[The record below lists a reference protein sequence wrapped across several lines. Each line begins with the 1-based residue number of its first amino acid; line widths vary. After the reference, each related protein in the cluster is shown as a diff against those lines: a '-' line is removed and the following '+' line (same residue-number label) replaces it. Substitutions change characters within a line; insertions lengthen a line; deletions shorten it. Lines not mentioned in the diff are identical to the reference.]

1 MSDPA
6 SAAGTIIGIKYGYV
20 IAGALGGV
28 LALRHIESLSTMGRI
43 IAVVT
48 GAIVASYGTPALDS
62 LLDLKPDVESGVA
75 FLLGLTAMNIIPGL
89 IRVSEMFK
97 SDPLAFIRRATH
109 ARKEDSQDG

>member
-1 MSDPA
+1 MAEPA

-20 IAGALGGV
+20 IAGALGGI
-28 LALRHIESLSTMGRI
+28 LALRHIENLSTTGRI

-62 LLDLKPDVESGVA
+62 LLELKPDVESGVA
-75 FLLGLTAMNIIPGL
+75 FLLGLTAMNILPGL

-97 SDPLAFIRRATH
+97 SDPLAFIRRTAKE
-109 ARKEDSQDG
+109 RKEDHQDG